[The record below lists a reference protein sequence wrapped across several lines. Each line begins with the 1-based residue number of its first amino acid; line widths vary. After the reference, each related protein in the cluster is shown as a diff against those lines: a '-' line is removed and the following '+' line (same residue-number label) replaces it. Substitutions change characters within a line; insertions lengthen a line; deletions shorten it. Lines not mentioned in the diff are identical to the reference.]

1 MNYAFVCGSFA
12 GADRVSR
19 IRLRRYSTRF
29 DFDSS
34 SECACARNQR
44 IFPIVARRKI
54 AIERVTIFRPRRR
67 SMKVS
72 RGNFSC
78 TAGEEGKKE
87 KEKRK
92 KSFDRDK
99 AEGNR
104 TIRFFNSSWR
114 NGTHRFYSARIRI
127 IYSQGCLRINC
138 NDLFSER
145 EREREREPIKQT
157 FT

>member
-1 MNYAFVCGSFA
+1 MNYAFVYGSFA

-54 AIERVTIFRPRRR
+54 AIERATIFRPRRR

-78 TAGEEGKKE
+78 TAGEEGKKKKKKKK
-87 KEKRK
+87 KEKRASIEIK
-92 KSFDRDK
+92 RKVI
-99 AEGNR
+99 E
-104 TIRFFNSSWR
+104 RFGFLTLL
-114 NGTHRFYSARIRI
+114 GEMERIDSTRL
-127 IYSQGCLRINC
+127 G
-138 NDLFSER
+138 FE
-145 EREREREPIKQT
+145 
-157 FT
+157 

>member
-1 MNYAFVCGSFA
+1 MNYAFVYGSFA

-54 AIERVTIFRPRRR
+54 AIERATIFRPRRR

-78 TAGEEGKKE
+78 TGEGKKKKKKK
-87 KEKRK
+87 KEKRASIEIK
-92 KSFDRDK
+92 RKVI
-99 AEGNR
+99 E
-104 TIRFFNSSWR
+104 RFGFLTLL
-114 NGTHRFYSARIRI
+114 GEMERIDSTRL
-127 IYSQGCLRINC
+127 G
-138 NDLFSER
+138 FE
-145 EREREREPIKQT
+145 
-157 FT
+157 

>member
-1 MNYAFVCGSFA
+1 MYG
-12 GADRVSR
+12 
-19 IRLRRYSTRF
+19 
-29 DFDSS
+29 
-34 SECACARNQR
+34 
-44 IFPIVARRKI
+44 
-54 AIERVTIFRPRRR
+54 
-67 SMKVS
+67 
-72 RGNFSC
+72 RG
-78 TAGEEGKKE
+78 EKKKE

-145 EREREREPIKQT
+145 EREREKELIKRT